1 MSRRAEQ
8 GKPHSPSR
16 TWNCFC
22 RRFSPTRA
30 LPPRLA
36 FDPGPRRRY
45 RARVRPTFRCLALD
59 HDDTVVDSSPVIHYA
74 AHVESLGVLRPGR
87 APVDLDGWFL
97 KNFDPGISRYL
108 REELGLSE
116 DELAIEYAIWRRYA
130 TSIVPRFFPG
140 ILDALR
146 DFRAA
151 GGTIAAV
158 SHSESDVIRKH
169 YGAAAATPDA
179 VYGWDSGEGRRKP
192 HPWPIDDIRARF
204 GFAPR
209 EVLVVDDLRPGVEMA
224 RAAGVPVAAAG
235 WSHRLAPI
243 ERYMREH
250 CLAYFESVADF
261 REFLLPSG

>member
-1 MSRRAEQ
+1 M
-8 GKPHSPSR
+8 
-16 TWNCFC
+16 
-22 RRFSPTRA
+22 
-30 LPPRLA
+30 PP
-36 FDPGPRRRY
+36 PC
-45 RARVRPTFRCLALD
+45 RCLVLD

-74 AHVESLGVLRPGR
+74 AHVESLHVLRPGL

-97 KNFDPGISRYL
+97 KNFDPGIGRYL
-108 REELGLSE
+108 QEELGLSD
-116 DELAIEYAIWRRYA
+116 DEMTTEYSIWRRYA

-140 ILDALR
+140 ILETLR

-151 GGTIAAV
+151 RGTIVVV
-158 SHSESDVIRKH
+158 SHSESDVIRSH
-169 YGAAAATPDA
+169 YAGAGAPPEAMPDA

-192 HPWPIDDIRARF
+192 EPWPVDDLRARF
-204 GFAPR
+204 GFDPH
-209 EVLVVDDLRPGVEMA
+209 EVLVLDDLKPGVEMA

-235 WSHRLAPI
+235 WAHRLAPI